1 MDVLAINDELTIRF
15 PIPVANDD
23 TSIFYRIIVET
34 SAGTKVDTTEE
45 TSVSQ
50 TVMQLVKDRPDISYS
65 ATSMGYLRRVALIRP
80 NLVTDNSEIK
90 NVTYNVFNNPSDP
103 DNSIIRSKTVTSPL
117 WQWNWNILNSSNE
130 GLDNGTYYLRMTV
143 NDYAGL
149 SASTYTGVGTEIS
162 LTIDND
168 YIAPVISDIIG
179 TSVTY
184 GANIAKVG
192 ESYSISAIIKD
203 SGSEVSAVEEA
214 YVYYKL
220 NDTATTYFI
229 AL

>member
-149 SASTYTGVGTEIS
+149 SASTYKGVGTEIS